1 MGVVGAREKLATL
14 VTNAEAALASF
25 GERAAM
31 LKACARY
38 IAARK
43 S

>member
-1 MGVVGAREKLATL
+1 LAAL
-14 VTNAEAALASF
+14 VANAEAALAPF